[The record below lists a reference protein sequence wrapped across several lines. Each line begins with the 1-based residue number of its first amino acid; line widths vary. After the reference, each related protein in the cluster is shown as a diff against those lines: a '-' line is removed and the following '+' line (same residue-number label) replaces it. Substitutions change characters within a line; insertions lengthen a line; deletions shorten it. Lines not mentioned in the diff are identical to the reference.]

1 MRRLVALLATSMSH
15 MCLKVNIVQCLHGLH
30 VEEHKEA
37 SHMQT
42 RPHGLSG
49 LTPLLMDWAAQ
60 PKPIC
65 ARGSLAR
72 GSTSLWKWLLLAIF
86 ISGPLSLLHEHLTC
100 GSIICAAST

>member
-1 MRRLVALLATSMSH
+1 MRRFVVLLATPMSH

-30 VEEHKEA
+30 VEEHREA

-42 RPHGLSG
+42 HPHGLSG
-49 LTPLLMDWAAQ
+49 LTPLLMDQAAQ

-65 ARGSLAR
+65 TCGSLAH

-86 ISGPLSLLHEHLTC
+86 ISGPLSLLHEHLT
-100 GSIICAAST
+100 